1 MTARSRFWPV
11 VMALIALLA
20 ESGIVIVHARREYTE
35 QELFARIQREGD
47 PVKKAKYQIQL
58 GRLKLQQAIERY
70 GRDDQEHG
78 QPLLSAYLEQMK
90 GAWETLEKSGRP
102 AVKKPQGFRELDIAL
117 REDARLLEDLK
128 RRTPYLDR
136 APVEKI
142 ADGVEKLHEKVL
154 QAIFPSLKNQNSKNS
169 IQECARLAVS
179 GGRGVGMRRCGPY
192 FPARVWIL
200 PLMMLAA
207 SRFATAQTDK
217 EDVLTPDEAD
227 QLREQQDPGRRID
240 LYLDFAQARLD
251 LFETFR
257 LKQHDPKYD
266 NGGYLDKVLAQ
277 YIAINGD
284 LKDWIEDQY
293 ERQGDMRRG
302 LRNLLQ
308 RGPKQLEELHH
319 FQQTPDEYAGDYKVN
334 LKDAIDNLSDALDG
348 GTQALAAQEKQF
360 GELKREAK
368 EDARASKER
377 IKEAKKRA
385 KEEKK
390 LQKKERKQ
398 QVPSDEDEN

>member
-1 MTARSRFWPV
+1 
-11 VMALIALLA
+11 
-20 ESGIVIVHARREYTE
+20 
-35 QELFARIQREGD
+35 
-47 PVKKAKYQIQL
+47 
-58 GRLKLQQAIERY
+58 
-70 GRDDQEHG
+70 
-78 QPLLSAYLEQMK
+78 
-90 GAWETLEKSGRP
+90 
-102 AVKKPQGFRELDIAL
+102 
-117 REDARLLEDLK
+117 
-128 RRTPYLDR
+128 
-136 APVEKI
+136 
-142 ADGVEKLHEKVL
+142 
-154 QAIFPSLKNQNSKNS
+154 
-169 IQECARLAVS
+169 
-179 GGRGVGMRRCGPY
+179 MRRCGPY

-207 SRFATAQTDK
+207 SQLAAAQTDK

-257 LKQHDPKYD
+257 LKQHDPNYD

-319 FQQTPDEYAGDYKVN
+319 FQQTPDEYVADYKVN

-368 EDARASKER
+368 EDTRASKER
-377 IKEAKKRA
+377 IKEAKKRT